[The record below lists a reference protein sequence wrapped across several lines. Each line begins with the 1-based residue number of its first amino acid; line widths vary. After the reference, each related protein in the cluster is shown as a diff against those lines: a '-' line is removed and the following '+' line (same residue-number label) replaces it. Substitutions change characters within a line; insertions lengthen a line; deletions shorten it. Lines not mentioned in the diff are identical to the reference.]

1 MLWVELHPQFDS
13 VRLNRELQ
21 AERVQVAAGSIFSVA
36 GKYRNCLRMN
46 YSNRD
51 LPRIE
56 EAVRKVG
63 ACATRLV
70 EELHAEAGEDV
81 VLA

>member
-1 MLWVELHPQFDS
+1 M
-13 VRLNRELQ
+13 
-21 AERVQVAAGSIFSVA
+21 AAGSIFSA
-36 GKYRNCLRMN
+36 SGKYRNCLRLN

-70 EELHAEAGEDV
+70 EELHAEAGEDTA
-81 VLA
+81 LA

>member
-1 MLWVELHPQFDS
+1 M
-13 VRLNRELQ
+13 
-21 AERVQVAAGSIFSVA
+21 GSIFSAA

-81 VLA
+81 ALA